1 MKSSIEAMFEAR
13 ANILKM
19 EAEIKLLE
27 AKTGVNKQWV
37 GLSIEDKNQFLAQ
50 DLGGSR
56 LDAMDWTEKRLKEKN
71 NG

>member
-19 EAEIKLLE
+19 EAELKLLE
-27 AKTGVNKQWV
+27 AKTVVNKQWV
-37 GLSIEDKNQFLAQ
+37 GLSIEDKKEYLEQ